1 MTYLTYYSLLYSRSS
16 GISYNIAYYRS
27 ELYLQIMYAPVRF
40 PYNMQ
45 FQLFDRDDDVDKS
58 VEKQKAQY
66 RERESVFDFKE
77 LVIECYMYL
86 QIRPKR

>member
-1 MTYLTYYSLLYSRSS
+1 
-16 GISYNIAYYRS
+16 
-27 ELYLQIMYAPVRF
+27 
-40 PYNMQ
+40 MQ

-77 LVIECYMYL
+77 LVIECHKYL
-86 QIRPKR
+86 QICLKRWLAIVV